1 MKKIIILMA
10 LGLLLT
16 PVTGLRAAA
25 EIIYSDTLL
34 TTYGQIL
41 NPDNSLGEPDD
52 AYADYMA
59 QNSYLE
65 LSFEQTDLTSDV
77 ILHYNL
83 LNYGAS
89 ATVTFY
95 DSEGYIV
102 YDHGDTLPLGD
113 SLTIEYFGEEPYE
126 YIRVNSNNDV
136 TWRLDAVSTSVTM
149 GEEESEEEESEE
161 EESEEE
167 EEGEGEES
175 EDSIIEQGDLIKLP
189 DDGDKNT
196 TYDSAVYTIGA
207 DGKRHAFPNET
218 VFYSWYKSFEDVQEV
233 EQSVMDEYSLGA
245 NVTMRPGT
253 YLVKIQ
259 TANSVY
265 AVEHNGILREIDSET
280 IAEDLYGEEWAGF
293 VRDVADVFWANYE
306 IGDDLAS
313 AVHPDGTL
321 LVAPSGEIVY
331 LNNGVYYGL
340 PGDTYNQMRFQSTYQ
355 VPASE
360 DIFEMYVDGGD
371 LTPLN
376 YMLFPY

>member
-1 MKKIIILMA
+1 MKKIIFLVA
-10 LGLLLT
+10 LGLVLT
-16 PVTGLRAAA
+16 PVANLRAAA
-25 EIIYSDTLL
+25 EIIYADTLL
-34 TTYGQIL
+34 TTHGQVL
-41 NPDNSLGEPDD
+41 NPDNSLGEPDV
-52 AYADYMA
+52 AYADFMA

-65 LSFEQTDLTSDV
+65 LGFEQTDLSSDI

-95 DSEGYIV
+95 DSEGYII

-113 SLTIEYFGEEPYE
+113 SLTIEYLGEEPYE

-136 TWRLDAVSTSVTM
+136 TWRLDAVSTSVVI
-149 GEEESEEEESEE
+149 EN
-161 EESEEE
+161 EEE
-167 EEGEGEES
+167 EEEAEEEVEDDS
-175 EDSIIEQGDLIKLP
+175 EDPEETEEADEIEQGDLIKLP
-189 DDGDKNT
+189 DDGDTDT

-218 VFYSWYKSFEDVQEV
+218 VFYSWYKNFDDVQVV

-245 NVTMRPGT
+245 NVTMRSGT

-259 TANSVY
+259 TANQVY
-265 AVEHNGILREIDSET
+265 AVEHNGILRQITTEEI
-280 IAEDLYGEEWAGF
+280 AADLYGSNWAGV
-293 VRDVADVFWANYE
+293 VRDVADVFWSNYE
-306 IGDDLAS
+306 IGDEVAS

-331 LNNGVYYGL
+331 LNNGVYYSL
-340 PGDTYNQMRFQSTYQ
+340 PGDTYDQMRFSSTYQ
-355 VPASE
+355 VPAEE
-360 DIFEMYVDGGD
+360 DIFDMYVDGGD
-371 LTPLN
+371 LVPLN